1 MAKEVSPYSIRRN
14 RTARN
19 AQLTVLAE
27 DVDSN
32 VQDDLQQYWRIIRK
46 HWGLVLAVPVAF
58 LTLTIL
64 HDMMAT
70 PLYTA
75 SATVLIRSN
84 QPPLLENAT
93 VTIVSQGA
101 QFYDPTDEDQ
111 TQLQLLRSRALA
123 ERVVAA
129 EGLATDPSFIR
140 KPTVGPI
147 GALRHQVVQWLK
159 STNLVKSLQSKADIL
174 PAAAQSSTSS
184 PADQQSA
191 LAGSYL
197 SGLKVAPIPN
207 TQMVQI
213 SFTTPDPALSARL
226 ANAHAREYI
235 RWGIELNAHE
245 SEEAEHFLEH
255 KLEQVKEQLE
265 ASEVAV
271 NNYRRDKGI
280 VPGLISVNGKEDV
293 VLERLNKIS
302 EDLQAA
308 HLQTISLGT
317 QVSMIKEGRQDA
329 LPAVVQSNLV
339 QKLKEEL
346 DSDEAEYATI
356 SGKFKPDY
364 PPMQQ
369 LERRIK
375 GTRDVMNREISN
387 AVASVKEEY
396 QAAQQREGT
405 LQAELN
411 QQKSFAFGLNDSA
424 VRYLILER
432 EADSNRELYNA
443 LLKRV
448 KDLTVVADVHASN
461 VSVVDGAERPGGPS
475 SPDMHRDAMTAGV
488 LGLAAGVAL
497 AFLMEILDNTLKD
510 SREVERYLR
519 LPSLAL
525 IPEAPKERALLL
537 PNVVPAE
544 ARSVNGLAKFYSGDR
559 SQASVV
565 SYNGRY
571 SILGEAYRSLRT
583 GLMLSRAGTQPK
595 TTLIT
600 SAVPEEGKTTVS
612 VNTAIVLAH
621 AGGRVLLIDADL
633 RIPQCHKR
641 LGLNN
646 GRGLTEV
653 LTGLTG
659 ATDVIVATPVENLFL
674 LPAGQMPPNP
684 SELLASPQ
692 MAALLE
698 ELTGIYDH
706 IIIDSPPCLPVSDPI
721 LLSRLADGV
730 VLVAAGSRT
739 PKQQIKSAIG
749 RLRHAHA
756 KIFGVVLNRINL
768 NRLEH
773 FFPYYKYYGRTGEEG
788 PDENP
793 EAAGPTA

>member
-1 MAKEVSPYSIRRN
+1 VAKEVSPYSIRRN
-14 RTARN
+14 RTARK

-27 DVDSN
+27 DADSN
-32 VQDDLQQYWRIIRK
+32 VQDDLQKYWRIIRK
-46 HWGLVLAVPVAF
+46 HWGLVLAVPAAF

-75 SATVLIRSN
+75 STMILIRTN
-84 QPPLLENAT
+84 QQPLLENAT
-93 VTIVSQGA
+93 VTIVSQSPQDYSGE
-101 QFYDPTDEDQ
+101 EDQ

-129 EGLATDPSFIR
+129 EGLAADPSFVG

-147 GALRHQVVQWLK
+147 AALRHQVVQWLK
-159 STNLVKSLQSKADIL
+159 STNLVQSLRNRIGTPPTSPKSYVA
-174 PAAAQSSTSS
+174 S
-184 PADQQSA
+184 PVNQQKA

-197 SGLKVAPIPN
+197 SMLKVAPIPN

-213 SFTTPDPALSARL
+213 SFTSPDPALSARL

-255 KLEQVKEQLE
+255 KLEQVKEQLQ

-317 QVSMIKEGRQDA
+317 QVSMIKEGQQDA
-329 LPAVVQSNLV
+329 LPAVVQSGLV

-346 DSDEAEYATI
+346 DSDEAEYATL

-364 PPMQQ
+364 PPMLQ
-369 LERRIK
+369 LERKIK
-375 GTRDVMNREISN
+375 GTRGVMNREISN

-396 QAAQQREGT
+396 QAAQQRENT

-448 KDLTVVADVHASN
+448 KDLTVIADVHASN
-461 VSVVDGAERPGGPS
+461 VSVVDGAEPPGGPS
-475 SPDMHRDAMTAGV
+475 SPDIHRDAMTAGV
-488 LGLAAGVAL
+488 LGLAAGIAL
-497 AFLMEILDNTLKD
+497 AFLMDLLDNTLKD

-519 LPSLAL
+519 IPSLAM
-525 IPEAPKERALLL
+525 IPEAPKGRALLL
-537 PNVVPAE
+537 PDTVPAE
-544 ARSVNGLAKFYSGDR
+544 ARSVNGLAKYYNGDR
-559 SQASVV
+559 AQASVV

-571 SILGEAYRSLRT
+571 SILGEAYRNLRT
-583 GLMLSRAGTQPK
+583 GLMLSRAGTPPK
-595 TTLIT
+595 TTLVT

-633 RIPQCHKR
+633 RIPSCHKR
-641 LGLNN
+641 LGMNN
-646 GRGLTEV
+646 ARGLTEV
-653 LTGLTG
+653 LTGLIG
-659 ATDVIVATPVENLFL
+659 LEDAIVASPVENLFF
-674 LPAGQMPPNP
+674 LPAGQTPPNP

-692 MAALLE
+692 MRALLE
-698 ELTGIYDH
+698 EVAGIYDH
-706 IIIDSPPCLPVSDPI
+706 IVIDSPPSLPVSDPI
-721 LLSRLADGV
+721 LLSTLVDGV
-730 VLVAAGSRT
+730 ILVAAGSRT
-739 PKQQIKSAIG
+739 PKQQIKAAMG

-756 KIFGVVLNRINL
+756 KLFGIVLNRIKL
-768 NRLEH
+768 H
-773 FFPYYKYYGRTGEEG
+773 KVDYFFPYYKYYGRTVEE
-788 PDENP
+788 ELEEKP
-793 EAAGPTA
+793 EAPGPSA